1 VCLNYNRE
9 KVLKA
14 KEMYPYGTRVELIE
28 LCNDEKDMPAGI
40 RGTVVGVDDQ
50 PALLMHWD
58 NGKSLS
64 LLVDKDNFRKL
75 TEQEVLAEF
84 GSSNDEEEDQCQTM

>member
-1 VCLNYNRE
+1 
-9 KVLKA
+9 
-14 KEMYPYGTRVELIE
+14 MYPYGVRVELIE
-28 LCNDEKDMPAGI
+28 LCNDEKDMPIGL

-75 TEQEVLAEF
+75 TEQEVLTEF
-84 GSSNDEEEDQCQTM
+84 NNSNEEDDQCQTM

>member
-1 VCLNYNRE
+1 LNYDRE
-9 KVLKA
+9 EVLKV
-14 KEMYPYGTRVELIE
+14 KEMYPYGVRVELIE
-28 LCNDEKDMPAGI
+28 LCNDEKDMPIGL

-75 TEQEVLAEF
+75 TEQEVLTEF
-84 GSSNDEEEDQCQTM
+84 NNSNEEDDQCQTM

>member
-1 VCLNYNRE
+1 MNYDRE
-9 KVLKA
+9 EVLKV
-14 KEMYPYGTRVELIE
+14 KEMYPYGVRVELIE
-28 LCNDEKDMPAGI
+28 LCNDEKDMPIGL

-75 TEQEVLAEF
+75 TEQEVLTEF
-84 GSSNDEEEDQCQTM
+84 NNSNEEDDQCQTM